1 MAGQSH
7 LILGGDRL
15 EGSRYVKEKRKKKM
29 EGITLQEHFATLED
43 PRVERTKHHQ
53 LLAILTIALC
63 AVICGADTWVDVE
76 EFGHAKRAWLE
87 TFLELPN
94 GIPSHDTFG
103 RVFARLDPE
112 QFQACFLTWVQ
123 AITTVLPTQQI
134 ASDGKTARR
143 SHDRGVGKAAI
154 QMVSAWA
161 TETHLVLAQ
170 RHVKD
175 HSNEQTALPLLLE
188 QLELAGCIVSID
200 AMGCLP
206 KIARH
211 ITEQDGEYVL
221 ALKANQGTMYQ
232 DVVDLFDD
240 ALTTGF
246 AELVHDTHHRV
257 DKGHGRLEDRQY
269 WTISDPACIAYLNA
283 KQTWTGLRSIGMVEA
298 KRSVGEQVSTERRY
312 YLTSLPGEA
321 RAFGA
326 AVRSHWGVENGLH
339 WVLDIAFQ
347 EDVSRMRK
355 DHSQQNFVVLRHM
368 ALNLLKQE
376 PTATCGITARRLKAG
391 WSEDYLR
398 RVLAA

>member
-1 MAGQSH
+1 
-7 LILGGDRL
+7 
-15 EGSRYVKEKRKKKM
+15 M
-29 EGITLQEHFATLED
+29 EGITLQEHFATLQD
-43 PRVERTKHHQ
+43 PRVERTKRHQ
-53 LLAILTIALC
+53 LLAIITIALC

-112 QFQACFLTWVQ
+112 QFQACFLSWVQ
-123 AITTVLPTQQI
+123 AINSVLPTQQI
-134 ASDGKTARR
+134 AIDGKTARR

-161 TETHLVLAQ
+161 TESHLVLAQ
-170 RHVKD
+170 RHVQE
-175 HSNEQTALPLLLE
+175 HSNEQTALPILLK

-200 AMGCLP
+200 AIGCLP
-206 KIARH
+206 KIARQ
-211 ITEQDGEYVL
+211 IKEQEGEYVL
-221 ALKANQGTMYQ
+221 ALKDNQGTLYQ
-232 DVVDLFDD
+232 DVVDLFAD
-240 ALTTGF
+240 AETTGF
-246 AELVHDTHHRV
+246 TQWVHETHHTV
-257 DKGHGRLEDRQY
+257 DKAHGRLEYRHY
-269 WTISDPACIAYLNA
+269 WTIADPTCIAYLNA
-283 KQTWTGLRSIGMVEA
+283 KEKWTGLQSVGMVEA
-298 KRSVGEQVSTERRY
+298 ERRVGEQVSKERRY
-312 YLTSLPGEA
+312 YIMSLPGDA

-326 AVRSHWGVENGLH
+326 AVRSHWQVENGLH

-347 EDVSRMRK
+347 EDASRMRK

-376 PTATCGITARRLKAG
+376 QTAKCGIKARRLKAG

-398 RVLAA
+398 QVLAA

>member
-1 MAGQSH
+1 
-7 LILGGDRL
+7 
-15 EGSRYVKEKRKKKM
+15 M
-29 EGITLQEHFATLED
+29 EGKTLQEHFASLED

-53 LLAILTIALC
+53 LLAIITIALC

-76 EFGHAKRAWLE
+76 EFGKAKRAWFE
-87 TFLELPN
+87 TFLDLPN

-112 QFQACFLTWVQ
+112 RFQACFLSWVR
-123 AITTVLPTQQI
+123 AINTVLPTQQI
-134 ASDGKTARR
+134 AIDGKTARR
-143 SHDRGVGKAAI
+143 SHDRTAGKAAI
-154 QMVSAWA
+154 QTVSAWA
-161 TETHLVLAQ
+161 SQTHLVLGQ
-170 RHVKD
+170 RHVKE

-206 KIARH
+206 KIAKQ
-211 ITEQDGEYVL
+211 IKEQDGEYVL

-240 ALTTGF
+240 VLTTGF
-246 AELVHDTHHRV
+246 ADLVHDTHHTV

-283 KQTWTGLRSIGMVEA
+283 KRTWTGLRSIGMVEA
-298 KRSVGEQVSTERRY
+298 TRTVGEQVSTERRY

-326 AVRSHWGVENGLH
+326 AVRSHWSVENGLH

-347 EDVSRMRK
+347 EDASRMRK

-376 PTATCGITARRLKAG
+376 PTATCGIKARRLKAG

-398 RVLAA
+398 QVLAA

>member
-1 MAGQSH
+1 
-7 LILGGDRL
+7 
-15 EGSRYVKEKRKKKM
+15 M
-29 EGITLQEHFATLED
+29 EGITLHEHFATLED

-53 LLAILTIALC
+53 LLAIITIALC
-63 AVICGADTWVDVE
+63 GVICGADTWVDIE
-76 EFGHAKRAWLE
+76 EFGKAKRAWLE

-112 QFQACFLTWVQ
+112 QFQACLLSWVQ
-123 AITTVLPTQQI
+123 AINTVLPAQQI
-134 ASDGKTARR
+134 AIDGKTARR
-143 SHDRGVGKAAI
+143 SPDRAAGKAAI
-154 QMVSAWA
+154 QTVSAWA

-170 RHVKD
+170 RHVKE

-188 QLELAGCIVSID
+188 QLALAGCIVSID
-200 AMGCLP
+200 AIGCLP
-206 KIARH
+206 KIATQ
-211 ITEQDGEYVL
+211 IKKQDGEYVL

-240 ALTTGF
+240 AVATGF
-246 AELVHDTHHRV
+246 ADLEYDTYLRRE
-257 DKGHGRLEDRQY
+257 KGHGRLERRQY
-269 WTISDPACIAYLNA
+269 WTISDSACIAYLNA
-283 KQTWTGLRSIGMVEA
+283 KQAWTGLRSIGLVEA
-298 KRSVGEQVSTERRY
+298 ERRVGEQVSVERRY

-321 RAFGA
+321 HTFGE

-347 EDVSRMRK
+347 EDASRMRK

-376 PTATCGITARRLKAG
+376 QTARCGIKARRLKAG
-391 WSEDYLR
+391 WSDDYLR
-398 RVLAA
+398 QVLAA